1 MFGRGKHSEPVPADS
16 TNKHEGEG
24 YAAGNIR
31 IERLPGGKGRRVEIL
46 LIECGTGEAIFK
58 AYYKTRLQSDFAA
71 FEDAKVRV
79 NDYLVEEKLVLHD
92 ELTTNAE
99 LPSVSNVQKGSRW

>member
-31 IERLPGGKGRRVEIL
+31 IEKLPEGRRVEIL

-92 ELTTNAE
+92 SLTTNAQ
-99 LPSVSNVQKGSRW
+99 LPSISNIPKGSRW